1 MLRPQNSNPH
11 NPMITTLEKQ
21 ALGDIT
27 LGSGKTEALI
37 DSAKRLSEETKSFA
51 EERVLRPALEAA
63 HTASVAIEDKARR
76 TAASLDR
83 SLERLEHNTVSN
95 PLRSLGY
102 ALGAGILVGLI
113 VGRR

>member
-1 MLRPQNSNPH
+1 
-11 NPMITTLEKQ
+11 MITTLEKQ